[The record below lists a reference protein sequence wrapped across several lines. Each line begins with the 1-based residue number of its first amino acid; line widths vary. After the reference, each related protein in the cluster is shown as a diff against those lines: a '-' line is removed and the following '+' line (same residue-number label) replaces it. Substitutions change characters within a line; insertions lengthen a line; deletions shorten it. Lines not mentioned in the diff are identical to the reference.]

1 MLHRLVEDA
10 DVFVEGFRPGVVS
23 RLGCDY
29 ETLAEINRKL
39 VYCSLSGYGQ
49 DGPYSDLVGHDIN
62 YISVGGALGVVGA
75 SEGPPIIPYNII
87 ADYAGGGFHAA
98 MAILAALM
106 ARQHTGLGQYVDIA
120 MSDGVAYMLA
130 SLMSEYFATG
140 AVPTRGEM
148 GLNGG
153 APYYN
158 VYRCMDGGYISVGCI
173 EPWFWSA
180 LCQALGRED
189 LIGGQFEPDRAAYVR
204 SELECVFS
212 TKDRDDWWELLSGR
226 PNIAVAKVSSLDE
239 VVVDIQN
246 VHRKMVVDV
255 GEVDGQPVKQV
266 GIGPKLSETPG
277 SIRSLGATVG
287 QHTEEVLSELGYSCE
302 AIAASA
308 RVRGGGVESSVFP
321 QLVLYVHA
329 ERPERRGKHG
339 VVPDQNDEVDDSG
352 GANEMFDSLEGA
364 ICEVAITYKF
374 FGGLGEHAFFGR
386 KAHRG
391 ATGLNG
397 CNNCW
402 SDSDSPGDRLM
413 VEPLV
418 LALGL
423 LRHG

>member
-1 MLHRLVEDA
+1 METALKGIKVVDLSRMAPGPFCTMALGDLGADVIRVEEPGGGRMARERGTATAQAEIERRAAFNALNRNKRSISLNLKHQDAQGVLHRLVEDA

-62 YISVGGALGVVGA
+62 YISVGGALGVIGA

-106 ARQHTGLGQYVDIA
+106 ARQHTGRGQYVDIA

-158 VYRCMDGGYISVGCI
+158 VYRCKDGGYISVGCI

-204 SELECVFS
+204 SELECMFS

-246 VHRKMVVDV
+246 VHRKMVVGV
-255 GEVDGQPVKQV
+255 GEVDGQPVQQV

-277 SIRSLGATVG
+277 SIRSLGTTVG
-287 QHTEEVLSELGYSCE
+287 RHTEEVLSELGYSCE
-302 AIAASA
+302 EIVALRVSGAA
-308 RVRGGGVESSVFP
+308 E
-321 QLVLYVHA
+321 
-329 ERPERRGKHG
+329 
-339 VVPDQNDEVDDSG
+339 
-352 GANEMFDSLEGA
+352 
-364 ICEVAITYKF
+364 
-374 FGGLGEHAFFGR
+374 
-386 KAHRG
+386 
-391 ATGLNG
+391 
-397 CNNCW
+397 
-402 SDSDSPGDRLM
+402 
-413 VEPLV
+413 
-418 LALGL
+418 
-423 LRHG
+423 